1 MTEEEEEKEEKVT
14 SGDSGSLCV
23 PGQVG
28 HLLGLI
34 SRKPSLHSGILG
46 SLPFLPLAFCSS
58 LSSLALEEWLG
69 L

>member
-1 MTEEEEEKEEKVT
+1 MMTKEEEEKVT

-34 SRKPSLHSGILG
+34 SREPSLHSGILG

-58 LSSLALEEWLG
+58 LSSLALEE
-69 L
+69 